1 MAISDLNA
9 PPEGEEELQDLNKKP
24 AQEEDDDDPLQQPTT
39 RGRRERISLL
49 PLSVFSFFFIH
60 IVDDKEM
67 MDGHVVYFR
76 VRPTLEAKML
86 FFFIY
91 FLNAR
96 TSAIMGQ
103 REYIILLKCWHR
115 LVHI

>member
-1 MAISDLNA
+1 MHQ
-9 PPEGEEELQDLNKKP
+9 GEEELPDLNKEP

-39 RGRRERISLL
+39 RGTEGKDKPPPI
-49 PLSVFSFFFIH
+49 VCFFIFFIH

-67 MDGHVVYFR
+67 MDGHVVYYR
-76 VRPTLEAKML
+76 VRPTLEAKMS

-96 TSAIMGQ
+96 TSAIIGQ
-103 REYIILLKCWHR
+103 REYITLLEHWHR